1 MSCYWDNIKS
11 EKFDISKIE
20 NKVNADK
27 LFANFLL
34 QVENK
39 HINKYK
45 EFTVGEISDLIP
57 RGTAGVNNYSTYGFS
72 IMSMLSTQKERDY
85 FIFNNTNLSDE
96 FTSTCNNN
104 YNRDNYHWRK
114 NNINDKCKIN
124 PKYIK

>member
-85 FIFNNTNLSDE
+85 FIFNNINLSDE
-96 FTSTCNNN
+96 FTSICNNN